1 MALAI
6 ALVAVFAL
14 VAVLA
19 ELAERLTVARS
30 ARRHGTTRGSAAWL
44 MAPLLCAFGICSA
57 LLWPGLIA
65 ACHCAAHGLHHPHLC
80 LRHPDYAAMMVVP
93 AGIVVVCWLLLV
105 APELGRVGVS
115 LWRTQ
120 RWSSRISRL
129 PEQTFDSVRF
139 RLIDA
144 PGLGAATV
152 GLFVP
157 RIVVDS
163 RLWHRLDDDERRA
176 LLHHEDAHRRRLDPL
191 TLFVLEVCAALAVVP
206 GSARLL
212 ARWRESVEKECDRHS
227 AGVLASPE
235 SVASALLSL
244 EAYHRDEA
252 RVTLPLGASAGGA
265 ELEVRVRSLLADEF
279 SPRPVNLESDAP
291 RVAFVGGVVAFAFI
305 FIAGDWIHHAT
316 ETALGLFVHHH

>member
-1 MALAI
+1 MALAV
-6 ALVAVFAL
+6 ALLAVFAL
-14 VAVLA
+14 VAMLA
-19 ELAERLTVARS
+19 ELAARLTVARS
-30 ARRHGTTRGSAAWL
+30 ARRDGTARGAAAWL
-44 MAPLLCAFGICSA
+44 MAPFLCAFGICSA
-57 LLWPGLIA
+57 LVWPGLIA

-80 LRHPDYAAMMVVP
+80 LRHPDYAAMMLVP
-93 AGIVVVCWLLLV
+93 AGIVVVSWLLLV
-105 APELGRVGVS
+105 APELGRLGVS

-120 RWSSRISRL
+120 RWSRRISRL

-139 RLIDA
+139 RVIDA

-152 GLFVP
+152 GFFAP

-163 RLWHRLDDDERRA
+163 RLWHRLDSDERRA

-191 TLFVLEVCAALAVVP
+191 TLFVLKVCAALAVVP

-212 ARWRESVEKECDRHS
+212 ARWRESVERECDRHS

-252 RVTLPLGASAGGA
+252 HVALPLGASASDA
-265 ELEVRVRSLLADEF
+265 ELEGRVRSLLADDF
-279 SPRPVNLESDAP
+279 SPRPAKLESDAA
-291 RVAFVGGVVAFAFI
+291 RIAFVGAVVAFAFM
-305 FIAGDWIHHAT
+305 FLAGDWIHHGT